1 MVEVLV
7 NELEEFRAYTEFPEY
22 KAEKKSDTAYL
33 GRFTLPM
40 LLELTGF
47 QRILTILARG
57 YLFRD
62 GSDGYDRIEVGL
74 VQPVRGENKKSPGSG
89 E

>member
-1 MVEVLV
+1 MV

-47 QRILTILARG
+47 QRI
-57 YLFRD
+57 
-62 GSDGYDRIEVGL
+62 
-74 VQPVRGENKKSPGSG
+74 QPFRGENKKSPGSG